1 MEKNRN
7 GNRSRGAESA
17 PPDALL
23 VVSSAEAARRYACMA
38 LLAYSQTGPEDP
50 RRAPLLAMQ
59 VALSGAL
66 PAVVPLPS
74 AGFLPS
80 VGLLAARA
88 LARLV
93 EVDEGVVLGGTSS
106 GTSSGSPTPWA
117 SARRGAGPPDHFR
130 GATKMI
136 PARIPRRSPANLSA
150 SRA

>member
-1 MEKNRN
+1 MERKRN
-7 GNRSRGAESA
+7 GNRSRGAASA

-23 VVSSAEAARRYACMA
+23 VVSSPDAARRYACMA
-38 LLAYSQTGPEDP
+38 LLAYGQTGPEDP

-93 EVDEGVVLGGTSS
+93 EVEEGGVLGGDAAAVL
-106 GTSSGSPTPWA
+106 GLGD
-117 SARRGAGPPDHFR
+117 R
-130 GATKMI
+130 
-136 PARIPRRSPANLSA
+136 ANE
-150 SRA
+150 REKP

>member
-1 MEKNRN
+1 MERKGN
-7 GNRSRGAESA
+7 GNRSRGADAA

-23 VVSSAEAARRYACMA
+23 VVSSPEAARRYACMA

-50 RRAPLLAMQ
+50 RRAPLLSMQ

-93 EVDEGVVLGGTSS
+93 EVEEGVVLGGDAAAVL
-106 GTSSGSPTPWA
+106 GLGDWA
-117 SARRGAGPPDHFR
+117 NEREKP
-130 GATKMI
+130 
-136 PARIPRRSPANLSA
+136 
-150 SRA
+150 

>member
-1 MEKNRN
+1 MERKRN

-50 RRAPLLAMQ
+50 RRA
-59 VALSGAL
+59 
-66 PAVVPLPS
+66 VVPLPS

-93 EVDEGVVLGGTSS
+93 EVDEGVVLGGDAAAVL
-106 GTSSGSPTPWA
+106 GLGD
-117 SARRGAGPPDHFR
+117 R
-130 GATKMI
+130 
-136 PARIPRRSPANLSA
+136 ANE
-150 SRA
+150 REKP

>member
-23 VVSSAEAARRYACMA
+23 VVSSAEAARQYACMA

-93 EVDEGVVLGGTSS
+93 EVDEGVVLGGDAAAVL
-106 GTSSGSPTPWA
+106 G
-117 SARRGAGPPDHFR
+117 RGN
-130 GATKMI
+130 GA
-136 PARIPRRSPANLSA
+136 
-150 SRA
+150 